1 MKSLRP
7 EYLAGEVELQGRLA
21 MERLVSTPR

>member
-1 MKSLRP
+1 MNSLRR
-7 EYLAGEVELQGRLA
+7 ESLAGEVELQGRLA

>member
-1 MKSLRP
+1 MNSLRP
-7 EYLAGEVELQGRLA
+7 EYLAGGVELQRRFA